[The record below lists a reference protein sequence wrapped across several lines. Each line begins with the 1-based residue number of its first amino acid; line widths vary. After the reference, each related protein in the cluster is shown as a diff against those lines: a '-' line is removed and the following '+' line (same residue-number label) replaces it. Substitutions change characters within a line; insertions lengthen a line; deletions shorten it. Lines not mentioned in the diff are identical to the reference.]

1 MYDLWRKRLLA
12 ISVFAFISTGW
23 ADDRAVLAVSH
34 PLAAQAGLE
43 MLNEGGNAIDAAAAI
58 QFALNVVE
66 PQSSGIGGGAFL
78 MVYVAREHRTYVLD
92 ARETAPAA
100 ATADQFVGR
109 DFRQNSTSGLAV
121 GVPGTLAGFS
131 DALQRWGRLPLS
143 KTLQPAI
150 RLARKGFKV
159 GPYLAHAVQS
169 PRAGLWPEMRQ
180 WLRND
185 KGQPL
190 QVGDVFKQS
199 ELAHTLDLIAH
210 QGPSVFYQGE
220 LAKAIVFAQ
229 KRSLIGAAGEG
240 RMTLADLRNYHPR
253 WMEPLVGHYG
263 DVTIVTMPP
272 PSSGGVAL
280 LQALGLLERFPMGR
294 APGFE
299 ADGPLATHVTI
310 EAMRMA
316 MADRALWMGDPEAT
330 VIPLA
335 PLLSPEIL
343 AERAQAI
350 RLDKR
355 MPDLAGTAT
364 PGGRN
369 TTHFS
374 VVDREGNVVTCTSTV
389 EAAWGS
395 GILVTGYGFL
405 LNNELTDFNAVPQGG
420 GDNPGANDV
429 RPGMRPRSSMAPTLA
444 FRNDHWWLAY
454 GSPGGST
461 IISTVLE
468 TTLDMWKDGLQPED
482 ALRLPRFA
490 VLDPAG
496 NTVYEPGLSGDT
508 LSALEGRGQVLK
520 EVDTPL
526 GSVQM
531 VGEDPV
537 THRRWGA
544 ADPRR
549 EGTVLY
555 Y

>member
-1 MYDLWRKRLLA
+1 MYGRWRRVLL
-12 ISVFAFISTGW
+12 SVSLAAFFSNGW
-23 ADDRAVLAVSH
+23 GDDRAVLAVSH

-43 MLNEGGNAIDAAAAI
+43 MLREGGNAIDAAAAI

-78 MVYVAREHRTYVLD
+78 MVYIAREHRTYVLD
-92 ARETAPAA
+92 ARETAPAG

-131 DALQRWGRLPLS
+131 GALRRWGRLPLS
-143 KTLQPAI
+143 RTLQPAI
-150 RLARKGFKV
+150 RLAREGFKV

-169 PRAGLWPEMRQ
+169 PRASLWPETRQ

-190 QVGDVFKQS
+190 QAGDVFRQP
-199 ELAHTLDLIAH
+199 ELARTLDLIAH
-210 QGPSVFYQGE
+210 QGPSTFYQGE
-220 LAKAIVFAQ
+220 LAKAIVSAQ
-229 KRSLIGAAGEG
+229 KHSLIGVAGEG
-240 RMTLADLRNYHPR
+240 RMTLADLRNYRPR
-253 WMEPLVGHYG
+253 WLEPLVGHYG

-280 LQALGLLERFPMGR
+280 LQVLGMLERFPMGQ
-294 APGFE
+294 AQGFE

-316 MADRALWMGDPEAT
+316 MADRAMWMGDPEAT
-330 VIPLA
+330 TIPLA
-335 PLLSPEIL
+335 PLLSPGIL

-350 RLDKR
+350 RLGER
-355 MPDLAGTAT
+355 MPDLSGAIT
-364 PGGRN
+364 PGGKN

-420 GDNPGANDV
+420 ADNPGANDV
-429 RPGMRPRSSMAPTLA
+429 RPGMRPRSSMTPTLA
-444 FRNDHWWLAY
+444 FRNGRWWLAY
-454 GSPGGST
+454 GSPGGPT

-468 TTLDMWKDGLQPED
+468 TTLDIWKDGLQPED

-496 NTVYEPGLSGDT
+496 DTLYEPGFPEGVLGT
-508 LSALEGRGQVLK
+508 LEGKGHLLRK
-520 EVDTPL
+520 VDTPL

-537 THRRWGA
+537 THQRWGA